1 MKKTLC
7 LITVMALVL
16 SLACTVFAAQDDF
29 VDSITYKGA
38 PELVPDEDGNIG
50 VLYDEDG
57 QVIDEIGND
66 CLVITSIADI
76 DKSDKIP
83 EDAKNELKE
92 VYEALMDGSMKLPY
106 EGDED
111 MVIRELIDASWLC
124 VGTSEDHEAMLKP
137 EGVTLELTFDLG
149 VGKDVDVTVMT
160 YVDGKWSPIV
170 SVKNNGDGTV
180 TCVFEEICPIAFS
193 VPVKDNTPPAQ
204 TGDQTDLALWIGIMC
219 VSALALAAVVVLF
232 IRKNKTAQ

>member
-16 SLACTVFAAQDDF
+16 ALACSVCAAQDDF

-38 PELVPDEDGNIG
+38 PALVFDLDGNIG
-50 VLYDEDG
+50 TLYDVNG
-57 QVIDEIGND
+57 QVIDKISPE
-66 CLVITSIADI
+66 CLVITSIADV

-83 EDAKNELKE
+83 EDARKELKE
-92 VYEALMDGSMKLPY
+92 VYAALMDGSMELPY
-106 EGDED
+106 ETDQD

-124 VGTSEDHEAMLKP
+124 AGSEEDHEAMLAP

-149 VGKDVDVTVMT
+149 VDKDTNVVVMT
-160 YVDGKWSPIV
+160 YIDGKWAPIV

-204 TGDQTDLALWIGIMC
+204 TGDQTDLTLWISIMC
-219 VSALALAAVVVLF
+219 ASALALAAVVVLF
-232 IRKNKTAQ
+232 LRKNKSAQ